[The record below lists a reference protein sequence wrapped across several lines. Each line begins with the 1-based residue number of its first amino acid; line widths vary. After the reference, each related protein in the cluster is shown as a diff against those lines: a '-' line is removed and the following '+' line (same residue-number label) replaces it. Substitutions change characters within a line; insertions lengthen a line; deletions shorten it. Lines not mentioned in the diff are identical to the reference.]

1 MFSVVIP
8 VFNHEAYVVEAAY
21 SALRSAQVSEVLL
34 VDDGSADASARLI
47 SQLAAQHPDRVR
59 NLTPIA
65 DGNRGAHYRLNQLVD
80 EARQDWIAVLNSDDA
95 FVSGRFELL
104 ARWLQGSDASFAF
117 GHLVITDKH
126 GTPVGTKR
134 GIAQP
139 EYPFPRGFREAERA
153 RRGELAELLAN
164 QNFIATTSNLVF
176 KKSLAQKIGGFSDF
190 RYVHDWDFAL
200 RASLQ
205 AEGLYVPHFLS
216 LYRDHDGNTIKASQE
231 IVRHEVQDMFRS
243 LVRDFPELLN
253 RAGLPEALA
262 GNTYLAGEPW
272 LGA

>member
-8 VFNHEAYVVEAAY
+8 VFNHEAYIVEAVH

-34 VDDGSADASARLI
+34 VDDGSEDTSARLI
-47 SQLAAQHPDRVR
+47 SRLAAQHPGRVR
-59 NLTPIA
+59 DLTRIA

-80 EARQDWIAVLNSDDA
+80 EARKDWIAVLNSDDA

-104 ARWLQGSDASFAF
+104 DRWLHGSDASFAF
-117 GHLVITDKH
+117 GHLVITDEH

-153 RRGELAELLAN
+153 RRREFAELLAN

-200 RASLQ
+200 RAALQ
-205 AEGLYVPHFLS
+205 AGGLYIPHFLS
-216 LYRDHDGNTIKASQE
+216 LYRDHGGNTIKASQE
-231 IVRHEVQDMFRS
+231 VVRREVQEMFRN
-243 LVRDFPELLN
+243 LVRDFPGLVK
-253 RAGLPEALA
+253 RAGVPNALA
-262 GNTYLAGEPW
+262 GNIYLAGEKW